1 VAKRQSDVL
10 RNLDDTLKLF
20 GVISLRSCGLVI
32 MFFSVAFGL
41 EWGLKIWSL
50 LFGSLAILTIVAV
63 TAVMVAALAIV
74 ENREDEHLVP
84 SAIRYYLKRQWRVV
98 YSGARN
104 DGFAGRSLEEVLG
117 GGGR

>member
-1 VAKRQSDVL
+1 MAKRQSDVL

-41 EWGLKIWSL
+41 EWGLKLWSL
-50 LFGSLAILTIVAV
+50 VFGGAAILMVVGV
-63 TAVMVAALAIV
+63 TAALLVALAIV
-74 ENREDEHLVP
+74 ENREDENLVP
-84 SAIRYYLKRQWRVV
+84 SAIRYYLRRPWRVI

-104 DGFAGRSLEEVLG
+104 DDHAGRSLAEVLG
-117 GGGR
+117 AGR